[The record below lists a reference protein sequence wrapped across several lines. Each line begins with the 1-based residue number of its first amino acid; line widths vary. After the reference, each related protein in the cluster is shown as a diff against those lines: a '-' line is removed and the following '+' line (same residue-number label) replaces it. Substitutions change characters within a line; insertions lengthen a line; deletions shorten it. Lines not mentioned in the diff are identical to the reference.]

1 MFSWHDTVEG
11 QVGSH
16 NESIENK
23 DKTMNKTEIKELA
36 EEVKKYIAT
45 DEFRNEMLASAH
57 VVKLDLKRIQDFV
70 REGERELVMKVQGND
85 LRITRLAGGKF
96 RVRSLDSTEV
106 GPGGKLLESMKAADA
121 ELDGL
126 RSQSDLSAHALD
138 FMTKDNKEDEL
149 AIVMRGRKYPLTGM
163 EFHQLWRM
171 VTGCGELEL
180 AISDASVSAPT
191 MC

>member
-1 MFSWHDTVEG
+1 
-11 QVGSH
+11 
-16 NESIENK
+16 
-23 DKTMNKTEIKELA
+23 MNNTEIKELA

-45 DEFRNEMLASAH
+45 DDFRNEMLASAH

-70 REGERELVMKVQGND
+70 RKSGEHELVMKVQGND
-85 LRITRLAGGKF
+85 LRITRLPGGKF

-106 GPGGKLLESMKAADA
+106 VPGGKLLESMKAADA

-126 RSQSDLSAHALD
+126 RSQSDLSKHALD

-163 EFHQLWRM
+163 EFHRLWRM

-180 AISDASVSAPT
+180 AISESSVSAPT